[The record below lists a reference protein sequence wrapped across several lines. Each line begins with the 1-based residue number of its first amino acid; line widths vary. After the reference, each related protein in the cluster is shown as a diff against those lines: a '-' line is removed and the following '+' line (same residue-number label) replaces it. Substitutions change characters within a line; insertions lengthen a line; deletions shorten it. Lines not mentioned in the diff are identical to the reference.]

1 VPILHYTIIIRIIQK
16 VTGRITVGKG
26 KKHMTNNAQQSKDI
40 LAFFLKSSHL
50 FISKNVDVNLTP
62 REIKLL
68 YLLTEPQSS
77 QGVPVGDLSKKMELT
92 LPATSK
98 LLKNLEAKKMLVR
111 KPLETDRRVII
122 VYITELGREKLR
134 SRWEEFCTNIEL
146 IVSNLGEENT
156 NAFIALSKKFI
167 EALDRSGFNMNT
179 KSE

>member
-1 VPILHYTIIIRIIQK
+1 
-16 VTGRITVGKG
+16 
-26 KKHMTNNAQQSKDI
+26 
-40 LAFFLKSSHL
+40 
-50 FISKNVDVNLTP
+50 
-62 REIKLL
+62 
-68 YLLTEPQSS
+68 
-77 QGVPVGDLSKKMELT
+77 MELT